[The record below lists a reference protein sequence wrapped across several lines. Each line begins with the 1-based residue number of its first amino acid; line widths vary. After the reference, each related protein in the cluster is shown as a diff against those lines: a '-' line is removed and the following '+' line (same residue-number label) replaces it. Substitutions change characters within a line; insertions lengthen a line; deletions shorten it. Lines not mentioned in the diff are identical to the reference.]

1 MFTQSG
7 NKCTLLLGGIFY
19 NGAKMRHFI
28 VVLALFSG
36 YPLLAQDAP
45 DNKSRVQTLDQ
56 AIATLYDVISGD
68 AGVER
73 DWDLFRYLFIPEAQ
87 LIPSGKDKSG
97 KTGYQV
103 MTPED
108 YVNTSGKWLE
118 ENGFH
123 EKEIHRVTETY
134 GTVTHVF
141 STYESYRSK
150 ADKEPFARGI
160 NSIQLL
166 YDEERWWIVSV
177 YWMGETKEQPI
188 PERYLPD

>member
-1 MFTQSG
+1 M
-7 NKCTLLLGGIFY
+7 LALLG
-19 NGAKMRHFI
+19 
-28 VVLALFSG
+28 SG
-36 YPLLAQDAP
+36 SLLAQDYQE
-45 DNKSRVQTLDQ
+45 RVQTLDQ
-56 AIATLYDVISGD
+56 TVATLYEVISGD

-73 DWDLFRYLFIPEAQ
+73 DWELFRYLFIPEAQ

-97 KTGYQV
+97 KSGYQV
-103 MTPED
+103 MTPEG

-134 GTVTHVF
+134 GTITHVF
-141 STYESYRSK
+141 STYESYRSR

-177 YWMGETKEQPI
+177 YWMGETEEQPI
-188 PERYLPD
+188 PARYLPD